1 MPQTALLAAATLIA
15 AASPLRGAEDAGTR
29 SVFAFGAGNRALS
42 MGAAYVAVAD
52 DPSAPLWNPAGLGW
66 VPRRAFDL
74 SYASLYGLDM
84 SEQYAGVAL
93 PSWRFGTVG
102 LTFQQFSAGRIDIR
116 DDRNFLIGENE
127 SDSQTQFGLA
137 YGRSFGPAWSLGAT
151 FKLRRHSLVGYS
163 DTGAGL
169 DTGVLL
175 RPGLLAGSGAPWAHR
190 LTFGLTVQNAVEPT
204 IRLDQVGVP
213 DPATVRAGI
222 AYWLPVAGHHSALVA
237 FDLEKTSA
245 VDVRPHFGVEARI
258 HSLLSVRAGF
268 NHDFVTAGTGIRWR
282 DLSVDYVFESN
293 AIHDVH
299 RFGAS
304 FRFGMT
310 VEESRMAAREA
321 EEEALAL
328 RLREEFAKR
337 QAEHVDDL
345 LRRAETECKQQR
357 FDSALEIL
365 ATIEVLAPDHP
376 RTERLQADCLFA
388 KARHLEASGAF
399 GDAALTY
406 GRVVVLSPGHQ
417 AATSGQERCRRLSDR
432 RAARTEAIRQEYAG
446 AVDAF
451 TAEDFLQARIGFER
465 VLELN
470 PTDREARE
478 MLGRTEQAIER
489 RTESHLQLATRLIQD
504 GILDEAEGLISRAR
518 KLDPQAR
525 GVADAE
531 AQLRRAR
538 AAAARAATAQADPDV
553 AGASPDPETSAAKT
567 AAASP
572 ERQKEMDDLYQ
583 RGVAALRDGR
593 AQDAIKYWELVW
605 SFDPE
610 YERVRDHLN
619 REYVTQGMERFAQ
632 GDLTGAIQDWEKAL
646 RVDPSDERALAYIT
660 RAQEQLARTRQ
671 ILGEGD

>member
-1 MPQTALLAAATLIA
+1 MPQTALLAAAMLIA
-15 AASPLRGAEDAGTR
+15 FASPLWGAEDAGTR

-42 MGAAYVAVAD
+42 MGAAYVAISD

-84 SEQYAGVAL
+84 SEQYAGLAL

-102 LTFQQFSAGRIDIR
+102 LTFQQFSAGRIDVR

-127 SDSQTQFGLA
+127 SDSQTQVGLS
-137 YGRSFGPAWSLGAT
+137 YGRAFGPAWSLGAT

-163 DTGAGL
+163 DTGFGV

-175 RPGLLAGSGAPWAHR
+175 RPGLLAGSRAPWAHR
-190 LTFGLTVQNAVEPT
+190 LTFGLTLQNVVEPT

-222 AYWLPVAGHHSALVA
+222 AYWLPVVGHHSALVA

-245 VDVRPHFGVEARI
+245 VDVRPHFGIEARI
-258 HSLLSVRAGF
+258 HSVLSVRAGF
-268 NHDFVTAGTGIRWR
+268 NHESVTAGTGIRWR
-282 DLSVDYVFESN
+282 DLSVDYVFEN
-293 AIHDVH
+293 NTIHDVH

-310 VEESRMAAREA
+310 VEESRLAAREA

-328 RLREEFAKR
+328 RLREEFDKR
-337 QAEHVDDL
+337 QAERVEDL
-345 LRRAETECKQQR
+345 LRRADTECKQQR

-376 RTERLQADCLFA
+376 RTKRLQADCFFE
-388 KARHLEASGAF
+388 KARHLESSGAF
-399 GDAALTY
+399 GDAALAY
-406 GRVVVLSPGHQ
+406 GRVAALSPGHQ

-432 RAARTEAIRQEYAG
+432 RAARSEAIRQQYTR

-451 TAEDFLQARIGFER
+451 TSEEFVQARIGFER

-470 PTDREARE
+470 PTDSEARE
-478 MLGRTEQAIER
+478 MLGRTQQAIER
-489 RTESHLQLATRLIQD
+489 RTESHLQLATRLIED
-504 GILDEAEGLISRAR
+504 GVLEEAENLIVQAR

-525 GVADAE
+525 RLADAE
-531 AQLRRAR
+531 AHLRSAR
-538 AAAARAATAQADPDV
+538 AATARAATAQADSARSGATPDPD
-553 AGASPDPETSAAKT
+553 AGASKT
-567 AAASP
+567 VAASP
-572 ERQKEMDDLYQ
+572 ERQKEMDDLYR
-583 RGVAALRDGR
+583 RGVAALQDGR

-646 RVDPSDERALAYIT
+646 RVDPSDDRALAYIT
-660 RAQEQLARTRQ
+660 RAQEQLVRTRQ